1 MKTGLIG
8 FGKAGKAV
16 ASVILQH
23 PGFSLEWVLKN
34 RKTPEYSSAKEFLGV
49 SCSDPGLIYAS
60 EITGIEELLHTH
72 PVDVIIDFSNAKSIY
87 TYGKIAAE
95 KNITIL
101 SAISHYG
108 ENEKEYLKTLSA
120 HTVVFWSPNITL
132 GVNYLLFAASLL
144 KTIVPEVDIEVIEEH
159 FKTKPGISGTA
170 VKIAETLDLETENIN
185 SIRVGGIVGKHEVIF
200 GLPYQTI
207 RLVHES
213 ISREAFG
220 NGALFAAE
228 HIKGKPNGFYTFED
242 ILKPYFY
249 HSPHNP

>member
-1 MKTGLIG
+1 MRIGLIG

-16 ASVILQH
+16 ANVILQH
-23 PGFSLEWVLKN
+23 PGFTLEWVLKN
-34 RKTPEYSSAKEFLGV
+34 RKAPEYASAKEFLGV
-49 SCSDPGLIYAS
+49 SCSDPGLIYSS
-60 EITGIEELLHTH
+60 EITGIDDLLRIH
-72 PVDVIIDFSNAKSIY
+72 PVDTIIDFSSEKSIY
-87 TYGKIAAE
+87 AYGKPAAE
-95 KNITIL
+95 KKITIL

-108 ENEKEYLKTLSA
+108 EKEKNYLKSLSA
-120 HTVVFWSPNITL
+120 STVVFWSPNITL

-144 KTIVPEVDIEVIEEH
+144 KDIVPQVDIEVVEEH

-170 VKIAETLDLETENIN
+170 VKIAEALDLEAENIN
-185 SIRVGGIVGKHEVIF
+185 SIRAGGIVGKHEVIF

-228 HIKGKPNGFYTFED
+228 NIKNKPNGFYTFED
-242 ILKPYFY
+242 ILKPYFF
-249 HSPHNP
+249 HSP